1 MPDRD
6 WIQKRIQ
13 AVINFYGSDFFIGKK
28 ILDVGSGNGTVA
40 RAFVDMGAKVTCLDA
55 RKTALD
61 AIHNSNPSIRCIKA
75 DLDQEWPFHN
85 DYYDL
90 TLHLSTLNHLTYV
103 EKHLQFLCQIT
114 NYMVLDVQVCD
125 STSPAKYILV
135 KENRTNV
142 NHSFNGVGCRPA
154 PAFIERILTNNG
166 MEFEMLQDSSCNSG
180 RYVYDWVGKNSNS
193 IQQGLSRMWFAK
205 RHSLRAIVE
214 PETIIGPSRTPKQ
227 RIFPAPV
234 LPPFQI
240 TEPNNNS
247 TDGIFTGSISG
258 VGNYPAPYSYSSSAV
273 DTIKRDSRD
282 FGLITP
288 ETFSPKETF
297 NTIGNILPISSSSRL
312 WVKKIEPFFPNIT
325 VHHLAHSMRGFKKS
339 STAPSVVMCSID
351 RIYQCNRIWIEE
363 WLNYELTDSDIA
375 ILSSCGTIMT
385 PSMLNAQAIL
395 NKIPNANVQNVERPW
410 PSINVVAHP
419 GDYYLYFEKNP
430 QATKN
435 LLNAW
440 DAYFGKILIVDT
452 KSKLPELA
460 SYLSDCLPYDTLF
473 KYIIGAK
480 AIIDLPENNYYMS
493 GLLNTAK
500 RIGVPV
506 ITNNSYEV
514 DFGNHT
520 LISQDKAFSKF
531 PGPDNIRKAMNNF
544 KNKIQTS
551 RRTSDNAHVVSAVE
565 KLIGM

>member
-180 RYVYDWVGKNSNS
+180 R
-193 IQQGLSRMWFAK
+193 
-205 RHSLRAIVE
+205 
-214 PETIIGPSRTPKQ
+214 
-227 RIFPAPV
+227 
-234 LPPFQI
+234 
-240 TEPNNNS
+240 
-247 TDGIFTGSISG
+247 
-258 VGNYPAPYSYSSSAV
+258 
-273 DTIKRDSRD
+273 
-282 FGLITP
+282 
-288 ETFSPKETF
+288 
-297 NTIGNILPISSSSRL
+297 
-312 WVKKIEPFFPNIT
+312 
-325 VHHLAHSMRGFKKS
+325 
-339 STAPSVVMCSID
+339 
-351 RIYQCNRIWIEE
+351 
-363 WLNYELTDSDIA
+363 
-375 ILSSCGTIMT
+375 
-385 PSMLNAQAIL
+385 
-395 NKIPNANVQNVERPW
+395 
-410 PSINVVAHP
+410 
-419 GDYYLYFEKNP
+419 
-430 QATKN
+430 
-435 LLNAW
+435 
-440 DAYFGKILIVDT
+440 
-452 KSKLPELA
+452 
-460 SYLSDCLPYDTLF
+460 
-473 KYIIGAK
+473 
-480 AIIDLPENNYYMS
+480 
-493 GLLNTAK
+493 
-500 RIGVPV
+500 
-506 ITNNSYEV
+506 
-514 DFGNHT
+514 
-520 LISQDKAFSKF
+520 
-531 PGPDNIRKAMNNF
+531 
-544 KNKIQTS
+544 
-551 RRTSDNAHVVSAVE
+551 
-565 KLIGM
+565 